1 MKILLQLLFKNL
13 PSIVSITF
21 LMFIQLLFIQVN
33 IIGIFLFVKILL
45 TRDIYK
51 AIIIALFTSIIFD
64 SVTVNP
70 IGLWA
75 LSFYFSSL
83 VIVIIARLLKINE
96 DINTVSKISLVPI
109 IILISLAA
117 SLQIYI
123 ITRLQGHQSFDF
135 NHLYSIV
142 ALSTLYTLFIKITA
156 RPDRLALSNN

>member
-1 MKILLQLLFKNL
+1 
-13 PSIVSITF
+13 
-21 LMFIQLLFIQVN
+21 MFIQLLFIQVN